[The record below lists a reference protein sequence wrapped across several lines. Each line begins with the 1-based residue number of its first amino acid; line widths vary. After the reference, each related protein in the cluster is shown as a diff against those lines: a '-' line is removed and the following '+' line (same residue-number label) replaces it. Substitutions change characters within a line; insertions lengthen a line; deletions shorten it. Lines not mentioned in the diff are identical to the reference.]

1 MMPQER
7 SMLIVFRFVDH
18 LGKDCELV
26 TKNVF
31 MTATTMDNWIS
42 WVIILYIVSAEDEVI
57 VVALL

>member
-1 MMPQER
+1 
-7 SMLIVFRFVDH
+7 MLIVFRFVDH

-26 TKNVF
+26 TKNVL

-42 WVIILYIVSAEDEVI
+42 WVIIFYLVSAEDEVI